1 MTVLDRMTGALLR
14 AGHSLVINGTT
25 RTGVITAP
33 PASSLER
40 WFDATTLAG
49 LARPVR
55 QAVLPASDSSAVG
68 QSVVYGGESLT
79 VRKVVPATWRGAVL
93 ARRVLFS

>member
-1 MTVLDRMTGALLR
+1 MTLVDRMTGALR
-14 AGHSLVINGTT
+14 SAGHTLVINGTT
-25 RTGVITAP
+25 RTGVVTAP
-33 PASSLER
+33 PVSSLER

-55 QAVLPASDSSAVG
+55 QAVLPATDSSAVG
-68 QSVVYGGESLT
+68 QSVTYGGESLT
-79 VRKVVPATWRGAVL
+79 VRKVVPATWRGVVL